1 MNKIQSNLN
10 KLGVADTRRYM
21 IESALEACHR
31 AFAPLDDAN
40 RARIV
45 QHLPFLAQCARYYG
59 LNSVASNTFENEG
72 IVMPDDAIKEILD
85 NL

>member
-1 MNKIQSNLN
+1 MNQIQSNLN
-10 KLGVADTRRYM
+10 KMGIADTRRFY

-31 AFAPLDDAN
+31 AFAPLDDTN
-40 RARIV
+40 RALIV
-45 QHLPFLAQCARYYG
+45 KHLPFIAQCARYYG

-72 IVMPDDAIKEILD
+72 IVMPDDPVKEILD

>member
-1 MNKIQSNLN
+1 MNQIQSNLN

-21 IESALEACHR
+21 IENALEACHR

-72 IVMPDDAIKEILD
+72 IVMPDDAVKEILD